1 MQSRKAPF
9 RLYLGANLFHVL
21 QDHLF
26 TNVPT
31 KLLGSDPFRKS
42 SFPSI
47 FRVLP
52 VLLESQP
59 WFRNYVMSP
68 SLGRVHALCHTIC
81 LLCEDRSGLPFIV
94 FFSFAFS
101 LSLSHPLHLPYV
113 SVQVLR
119 LDSWL
124 ELFLAP
130 YWLSAVAITV
140 LSGCPFFILNEI
152 MRQGHA
158 SVSVTR
164 LPPSH
169 C

>member
-9 RLYLGANLFHVL
+9 RLYLWANLFYVP

-42 SFPSI
+42 SSPSLS
-47 FRVLP
+47 RALP

-59 WFRNYVMSP
+59 WFRNYIMSP
-68 SLGRVHALCHTIC
+68 SLGRV
-81 LLCEDRSGLPFIV
+81 LPHHLSPLWRQKWITFHS

-113 SVQVLR
+113 SVQVFR

-164 LPPSH
+164 LPPSR